1 MSHLLPHLLTAL
13 RYLGAAA
20 FCYFTVIL
28 AISILSD
35 CYYCMRAG
43 ASGAN
48 WREVASEIGK
58 ACFEVLL
65 SLGVPARTAII
76 GWWLLA
82 GQLPMALQCVGL
94 VALVFTTLA
103 ADPQMDVLWFISAP
117 FSYLVFDALWLGG
130 LTAFAW
136 QVSGGKWV
144 PTLIYGALVGVI
156 RMVRVVRVI
165 RGFAEL
171 RTSSKSPDKK

>member
-13 RYLGAAA
+13 RHLGGYV
-20 FCYFTVIL
+20 FFYFTGYL
-28 AISILSD
+28 AVSILRD

-48 WREVASEIGK
+48 CREVTSEIGK
-58 ACFEVLL
+58 ACFELLL
-65 SLGVPARTAII
+65 SLRGLALTAII

-82 GQLPMALQCVGL
+82 GQLPMGLQCVGL

-103 ADPQMDVLWFISAP
+103 ADPQMDVLMFISAP
-117 FSYLVFDALWLGG
+117 FSYLAFNAMWIGG

-144 PTLIYGALVGVI
+144 PTLIYGALVGLI
-156 RMVRVVRVI
+156 RVVRVVRVI

-171 RTSSKSPDKK
+171 RNSSKSPDKK